1 MLRARNPFRH
11 LKFELFGRSLSGRV
25 LWLTVSIILL
35 VELVILMPSL
45 GRERQSWLWEHVTRA
60 HLAGFS
66 AAQSSGRMMETVADN
81 AHLAS
86 LGGRVVLDPVT
97 REMLL
102 KLSDT
107 DSITLIQAGQPDV
120 LLPPDEKLDPARVI
134 HLATETLAKSTW
146 RALVLVS
153 GLGGQRVEVIAPSPL
168 APNTMLDITVN
179 ADELAAF
186 LREYAGH
193 VAALSVIIA
202 LVTGLLVFAAL
213 DQLLVRPMRIM
224 TASIVGFRQDPE
236 HDGQGELMW
245 LATRRDDEISTAA
258 RELKIMQDEMRA
270 ALWRNAR
277 LAAVGTAVAKI
288 SHDLRNI
295 LSSALLVADRL
306 SETVDPVAQRA
317 ARTLIPAVERAAQ
330 MVSRTVDFA
339 REGPPAVTRSAVALR
354 EVVEEATLV
363 VRPEDTGVLIDNQV
377 PASLVLALD
386 RMHIYRVL
394 VNLMRNAAE
403 AGAEKITVSVK
414 TVAGL
419 TRMTVRD
426 NGPGLP
432 LRVQDNLFKPFTGS
446 GRHGGTGLGLAIAR
460 DLIRAHGG
468 ELTLAQTSREGTV
481 FVMELIVNDMA
492 PEANKAGFVLP
503 PMAQPSLP
511 PDLESAVAVRP
522 PEPPLPYVPELAAE
536 LSVVTD
542 KPPRKKRAA
551 APPAEPVKIAAPV
564 LPIKGA
570 PTARRRRGR
579 GENPLN
585 PIGIEVVPPSRN

>member
-1 MLRARNPFRH
+1 
-11 LKFELFGRSLSGRV
+11 
-25 LWLTVSIILL
+25 
-35 VELVILMPSL
+35 
-45 GRERQSWLWEHVTRA
+45 
-60 HLAGFS
+60 
-66 AAQSSGRMMETVADN
+66 
-81 AHLAS
+81 
-86 LGGRVVLDPVT
+86 
-97 REMLL
+97 
-102 KLSDT
+102 
-107 DSITLIQAGQPDV
+107 
-120 LLPPDEKLDPARVI
+120 
-134 HLATETLAKSTW
+134 
-146 RALVLVS
+146 
-153 GLGGQRVEVIAPSPL
+153 
-168 APNTMLDITVN
+168 
-179 ADELAAF
+179 
-186 LREYAGH
+186 
-193 VAALSVIIA
+193 
-202 LVTGLLVFAAL
+202 
-213 DQLLVRPMRIM
+213 MRIM